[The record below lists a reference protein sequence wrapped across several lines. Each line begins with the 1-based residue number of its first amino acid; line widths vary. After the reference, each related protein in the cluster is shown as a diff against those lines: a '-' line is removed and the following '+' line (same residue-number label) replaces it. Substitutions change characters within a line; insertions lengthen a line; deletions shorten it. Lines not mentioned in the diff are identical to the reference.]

1 MNEENFITEFRKIR
15 EDKGISK
22 AELSRKT
29 GVTLSTINK
38 LEVND
43 RTYQDGIKIL
53 NYLKKL

>member
-1 MNEENFITEFRKIR
+1 MNEENFTTDFKKIR

-29 GVTLSTINK
+29 SVALSTINK

-43 RTYQDGIKIL
+43 KLYRDAIAIL
-53 NYLKKL
+53 NYLKTL

>member
-1 MNEENFITEFRKIR
+1 MNEENFTTDFKKIR

-29 GVTLSTINK
+29 GVALSTINK

-43 RTYQDGIKIL
+43 RLYRDAIAIL
-53 NYLKKL
+53 NYLKTL

>member
-53 NYLKKL
+53 NYLKTL

>member
-43 RTYQDGIKIL
+43 RTYQDGVKIL
-53 NYLKKL
+53 NYLKTL